1 MSNKNLSIIF
11 TGQGSQFPEMGVD
24 LAKKYSWVKERYQQ
38 SSDILGYDVLK
49 KQEDPDLLNLT
60 EYSQPSI
67 FIYTSIIID
76 FVRDKIKSS
85 GSNITLAG
93 HSLGEYAALYFAN
106 SLNFDEMLKVVKF
119 RGEAMSIVS
128 DPSKY
133 IMYAILKKEDQPID
147 KSIFGN
153 GAYLANLN
161 SEKQIVIC
169 GLKNELENFKEKH
182 ALGKYIPLNV
192 SAPFHSELMIE
203 SSNLFESK
211 IDDIVFNNIEID
223 VISNHMLINYKNISK
238 IEYSNQLKSQI
249 HSPVMWSDTI
259 QKIISMNVETFIEI
273 GPKKTL
279 LNFIPRNFTGDK
291 IAITNN
297 DEVENYVRK

>member
-1 MSNKNLSIIF
+1 MSNKNLSILF
-11 TGQGSQFPEMGVD
+11 TGQGSQFPEMGIE
-24 LAKKYSWVKERYQQ
+24 LANQFSWVKERYQQ
-38 SSDILGYDVLK
+38 SSEILGYDVLK
-49 KQEDPDLLNLT
+49 KQENVNLLNLT
-60 EYSQPSI
+60 EYSQPAI
-67 FIYTSIIID
+67 FIYTSILIDLVKDKLKNLGYNII
-76 FVRDKIKSS
+76 
-85 GSNITLAG
+85 LAG

-106 SLNFDEMLKVVKF
+106 SLIFEDMLKVVKF

-133 IMYAILKKEDQPID
+133 MMYAILKKEDQIID

-153 GAYLANLN
+153 GVYLANLN

-211 IDDIVFNNIEID
+211 IGDIVFNDVELD

-238 IEYSNQLKSQI
+238 IEYSNQLKAQI

-279 LNFIPRNFTGDK
+279 LNFIPRNFAGDK

-297 DEVENYVRK
+297 EEVENYV

>member
-11 TGQGSQFPEMGVD
+11 TGQGSQFPEMGIE
-24 LAKKYSWVKERYQQ
+24 LASKYSWVQQRYQQ

-49 KQEDPDLLNLT
+49 MQENPDLLNLT
-60 EYSQPSI
+60 EYSQPAI
-67 FIYTSIIID
+67 FIYTSILID
-76 FVRDKIKSS
+76 FVRDKIKTS

-106 SLNFDEMLKVVKF
+106 SLIFEDMLKVVKF

-133 IMYAILKKEDQPID
+133 MMYAILKKEDQIID
-147 KSIFGN
+147 NSIFGN
-153 GAYLANLN
+153 GVYLANLN
-161 SEKQIVIC
+161 SDKQVVIC
-169 GLKNELENFKEKH
+169 GLRDELESFKEKN

-203 SSNLFESK
+203 SSNLFKNK
-211 IDDIVFNNIEID
+211 ISDILFNDVEID

-238 IEYSNQLKSQI
+238 SEYSNQLKVQI

-259 QKIISMNVETFIEI
+259 QKIISMNVYNFIEI

-279 LNFIPRNFTGDK
+279 LNFIPRSFIGEK

-297 DEVENYVRK
+297 EEIENYV

>member
-1 MSNKNLSIIF
+1 MSNKNLSILF

-24 LAKKYSWVKERYQQ
+24 LASKYNWVKERYQQ

-67 FIYTSIIID
+67 FIYTSILID

-106 SLNFDEMLKVVKF
+106 SLNFNDMLKVVKF

-133 IMYAILKKEDQPID
+133 MMYAILKKEDQIID

-153 GAYLANLN
+153 GVYLANLN

-211 IDDIVFNNIEID
+211 IGDIAFNDVELD

-238 IEYSNQLKSQI
+238 IEYSNQLKAQI

-279 LNFIPRNFTGDK
+279 LNFIPRNFAGDK

-297 DEVENYVRK
+297 EEVENYV

>member
-24 LAKKYSWVKERYQQ
+24 LANKYSWVKERYQQ

-67 FIYTSIIID
+67 FIYTSILIAL
-76 FVRDKIKSS
+76 VRDKINSS
-85 GSNITLAG
+85 AYNITLAG

-106 SLNFDEMLKVVKF
+106 SLNFEEMLKVVKF

-128 DPSKY
+128 DPAKY
-133 IMYAILKKEDQPID
+133 MMYAILKKEDQIID

-153 GAYLANLN
+153 GVYLANLN

-211 IDDIVFNNIEID
+211 IGDIAFNDVELD
-223 VISNHMLINYKNISK
+223 VISNHMLTNYKNISK
-238 IEYSNQLKSQI
+238 IEYSNQLKAQI

-259 QKIISMNVETFIEI
+259 QKIISSNVETFIEI

-279 LNFIPRNFTGDK
+279 LNFIPRNFAGDK

-297 DEVENYVRK
+297 EEVENYV

>member
-1 MSNKNLSIIF
+1 MSNKNLSILF

-24 LAKKYSWVKERYQQ
+24 LASKYNWVKERYQQ

-67 FIYTSIIID
+67 FIYTSILID

-106 SLNFDEMLKVVKF
+106 SLNFEDMLKVVKF

-128 DPSKY
+128 DPAKY
-133 IMYAILKKEDQPID
+133 MMYAILKKEDQIID

-153 GAYLANLN
+153 GVYLANLN

-182 ALGKYIPLNV
+182 TLGKYIPLNV

-211 IDDIVFNNIEID
+211 IGDIVFNDVKID
-223 VISNHMLINYKNISK
+223 VISNHMLINYKSISK
-238 IEYSNQLKSQI
+238 TEYSNQLKAQI

-259 QKIISMNVETFIEI
+259 KKIISMNIENFIEI

-279 LNFIPRNFTGDK
+279 LNFIPKSFFGDK

-297 DEVENYVRK
+297 EELENYV

>member
-1 MSNKNLSIIF
+1 MSNKNLSILF

-24 LAKKYSWVKERYQQ
+24 LASKYNWVKERYQQ

-67 FIYTSIIID
+67 FIYTSILID

-106 SLNFDEMLKVVKF
+106 SLNFDDMLKVVKF

-133 IMYAILKKEDQPID
+133 MMYAILKKEDQTID

-153 GAYLANLN
+153 GVYLANLN

-211 IDDIVFNNIEID
+211 IGDIVFNDVELD

-238 IEYSNQLKSQI
+238 IEYSNQLKAQI

-279 LNFIPRNFTGDK
+279 LNFIPRNFAGDK

-297 DEVENYVRK
+297 EEVENYV

>member
-1 MSNKNLSIIF
+1 MSNKNLSILF

-24 LAKKYSWVKERYQQ
+24 LASKFSWVNERYQQ

-49 KQEDPDLLNLT
+49 KQENPDLLNLT
-60 EYSQPSI
+60 EYSQPAI
-67 FIYTSIIID
+67 FIYTSILID
-76 FVRDKIKSS
+76 FVKDKIKTL

-106 SLNFDEMLKVVKF
+106 SLAFEDMLKVVKF

-128 DPSKY
+128 DPAKY
-133 IMYAILKKEDQPID
+133 MMYAILKKEDQIID
-147 KSIFGN
+147 NSIFGN
-153 GAYLANLN
+153 GVYLANLN
-161 SEKQIVIC
+161 SDKQVVIC
-169 GLKNELENFKEKH
+169 GLRNELQKFKEKY

-203 SSNLFESK
+203 SSNLFEKK
-211 IDDIVFNNIEID
+211 ISDIVFNNVETD

-238 IEYSNQLKSQI
+238 TEYSNQLKVQI

-259 QKIISMNVETFIEI
+259 QSIISMNVENFIEI

-279 LNFIPRNFTGDK
+279 LNFIPRNFPGEK
-291 IAITNN
+291 LAITNN
-297 DEVENYVRK
+297 EEIDNYV

>member
-1 MSNKNLSIIF
+1 MSNKNLSILF
-11 TGQGSQFPEMGVD
+11 TGQGSQYPEMGVD
-24 LAKKYSWVKERYQQ
+24 LANKYSWVKERYQQ

-67 FIYTSIIID
+67 FIYTSILID

-106 SLNFDEMLKVVKF
+106 SLNFEDMLKVVKF

-133 IMYAILKKEDQPID
+133 MMYAILKKEDQIID

-153 GAYLANLN
+153 GVYLANLN

-211 IDDIVFNNIEID
+211 IGDIVFNDVELD

-238 IEYSNQLKSQI
+238 IEYSNQFKAQI

-279 LNFIPRNFTGDK
+279 LNFIPRNFAGDK

-297 DEVENYVRK
+297 EEVENYV

>member
-1 MSNKNLSIIF
+1 MSNKNLSILF

-24 LAKKYSWVKERYQQ
+24 LSSKYSWVKERYQQ

-49 KQEDPDLLNLT
+49 KQEDPELLNLT

-67 FIYTSIIID
+67 FIYTSILID
-76 FVRDKIKSS
+76 FVRDKIKSL
-85 GSNITLAG
+85 GFNITLAG

-106 SLNFDEMLKVVKF
+106 SLNFDDMLKVVKF

-128 DPSKY
+128 DPTKY
-133 IMYAILKKEDQPID
+133 MMYAILKKEEQIID
-147 KSIFGN
+147 NSIFGN
-153 GAYLANLN
+153 GVYLANLN

-169 GLKNELENFKEKH
+169 GLKDELENFKEKH
-182 ALGKYIPLNV
+182 AIGKYIPLNV

-211 IDDIVFNNIEID
+211 ISDIVFKDVMID
-223 VISNHMLINYKNISK
+223 VISNHMLVNYKNISK
-238 IEYSNQLKSQI
+238 KEYSHQLKAQI

-259 QKIISMNVETFIEI
+259 QKIISMNVDNFIEI

-279 LNFIPRNFTGDK
+279 LNFIPRNFAGEK

-297 DEVENYVRK
+297 EEVENYV

>member
-11 TGQGSQFPEMGVD
+11 TGQGSQFPEMGIE
-24 LAKKYSWVKERYQQ
+24 LASKYSWVQKRYQQ

-49 KQEDPDLLNLT
+49 MQENPDLLNLT
-60 EYSQPSI
+60 EYSQPAI
-67 FIYTSIIID
+67 FIYTSILID
-76 FVRDKIKSS
+76 FVRDKIKTS

-106 SLNFDEMLKVVKF
+106 SLIFEDMLKVVKF

-133 IMYAILKKEDQPID
+133 MMYAILKKEDQIID
-147 KSIFGN
+147 NSIFGN
-153 GAYLANLN
+153 GVYLANLN
-161 SEKQIVIC
+161 SDKQVVIC
-169 GLKNELENFKEKH
+169 GLRDELESFKEKN

-203 SSNLFESK
+203 SSNLFKNK
-211 IDDIVFNNIEID
+211 ISEILFNDVEID

-238 IEYSNQLKSQI
+238 SEYSNQLKVQI

-259 QKIISMNVETFIEI
+259 QKIISMNVYNFIEI

-279 LNFIPRNFTGDK
+279 LNFIPRSFTGEK

-297 DEVENYVRK
+297 EEIENYV